1 MSLTQATGGQHWAE
15 PAAIGVTQ
23 SAAPVAITDDGTQMV
38 PVVGGVAA
46 YRLMD
51 TGAGQFVPVAIASVN
66 PANPELTIVCLG
78 GGNLFAYA

>member
-15 PAAIGVTQ
+15 PAATGVTQ
-23 SAAPVAITDDGTQMV
+23 SAGLVAVTDDGTQMI

-51 TGAGQFVPVAIASVN
+51 TGAGQFVPVALVSVN

-78 GGNLFAYA
+78 SGNFFAYA